1 MVQRGCK
8 NRAKE
13 DRGIGVLIPG
23 FATMLVALGIPTEFT
38 DIRPLLSN
46 KWGQQGAVR
55 VLQSLSL
62 WGCQTTILV
71 GDEIAG
77 EIITSHLLTR
87 GGVGMANRNVTL
99 WVLISSCK
107 PPREGLTGPCV
118 ARVSHSLGNHRAM
131 LGVGT
136 AQGREP
142 AGTTCVFGGNPEA
155 QKDAFV
161 FSAL

>member
-1 MVQRGCK
+1 MVQQGCK

-23 FATMLVALGIPTEFT
+23 LATMLVALGIPTEFT
-38 DIRPLLSN
+38 DTQPLLSN

-87 GGVGMANRNVTL
+87 VG
-99 WVLISSCK
+99 W
-107 PPREGLTGPCV
+107 G
-118 ARVSHSLGNHRAM
+118 
-131 LGVGT
+131 
-136 AQGREP
+136 
-142 AGTTCVFGGNPEA
+142 
-155 QKDAFV
+155 
-161 FSAL
+161 